1 MKLQDPRLEALL
13 EAYRADRSP
22 TEAMREQMWQRFDA
36 SRRPSRAWVRATVV
50 AVVAIAALL
59 LLWLSIRE
67 LSGETAR
74 VRDPG
79 SGSQAPFD
87 RSAGSPRGTASTRAE
102 RTATATATATAPGT
116 PPGTPPEPTADSVA
130 PPLTDPV
137 LEPSSSRRTSD
148 DRPRPTRPTERTSTH
163 AAEPPPPS
171 PSDDLALVEA
181 AEAALRAGDPER
193 ALELLH
199 RHEQRFPRA
208 ATVEEREALRVLALC
223 AAGRAVEGRG
233 ARWTFLREHP
243 RSAYRERIEKAC
255 PAA

>member
-1 MKLQDPRLEALL
+1 MKLQDPGLEALL

-36 SRRPSRAWVRATVV
+36 SRRPPRAWVRATVV

-87 RSAGSPRGTASTRAE
+87 RSAAPPRGTASNRAE
-102 RTATATATATAPGT
+102 RPATATATATQ
-116 PPGTPPEPTADSVA
+116 PGTPPEPTVDSVA
-130 PPLTDPV
+130 PPLTDPA

-148 DRPRPTRPTERTSTH
+148 DRPRPTRSTERTSTH

-181 AEAALRAGDPER
+181 AEAALRSGDPER

>member
-1 MKLQDPRLEALL
+1 MKLQDPGLEALL
-13 EAYRADRSP
+13 EAYRADRRP
-22 TEAMREQMWQRFDA
+22 TEAMREQLWQRFEA
-36 SRRPSRAWVRATVV
+36 SRRPPRAWVRATIVAAV
-50 AVVAIAALL
+50 AVAALL

-67 LSGETAR
+67 LSGEVAR
-74 VRDPG
+74 ARGPA

-87 RSAGSPRGTASTRAE
+87 RSAGSPRGTASNRAE
-102 RTATATATATAPGT
+102 RPATAAGT
-116 PPGTPPEPTADSVA
+116 PPGTPPEPTAAVA
-130 PPLTDPV
+130 PPLTDPT
-137 LEPSSSRRTSD
+137 LEHPVDPRTSD
-148 DRPRPTRPTERTSTH
+148 DRPRPTRPTERPSAH

-181 AEAALRAGDPER
+181 AEAALQAGEPER

-223 AAGRAVEGRG
+223 AAGRVVEGRG